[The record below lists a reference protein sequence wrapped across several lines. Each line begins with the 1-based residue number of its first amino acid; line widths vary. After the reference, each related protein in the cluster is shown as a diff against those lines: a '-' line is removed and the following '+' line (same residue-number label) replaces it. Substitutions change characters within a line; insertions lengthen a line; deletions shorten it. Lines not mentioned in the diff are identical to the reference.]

1 MYLNTLKQEHVL
13 QLDPQTWN
21 NENKSVTKNLSSD
34 ILTPASRSTQS
45 LVIGITAARMA
56 GWWLREKKVNICL
69 WFQLS
74 HRKKRQ

>member
-1 MYLNTLKQEHVL
+1 MYLNTLKREHVL

-56 GWWLREKKVNICL
+56 GWWLREKRLTFAFGFN
-69 WFQLS
+69 
-74 HRKKRQ
+74 